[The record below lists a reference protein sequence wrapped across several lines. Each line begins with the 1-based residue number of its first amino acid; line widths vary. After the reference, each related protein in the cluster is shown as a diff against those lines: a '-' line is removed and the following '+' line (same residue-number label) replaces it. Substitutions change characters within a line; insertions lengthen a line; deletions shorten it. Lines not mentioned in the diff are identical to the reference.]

1 MIANDKRSHA
11 VRLTLA
17 VAMFLATVPVANA
30 ADYEFRITKA
40 PNPGAAPTIEL
51 IDAATGRVVPGAE
64 IDVVQT
70 VTRLQQKGVPNV
82 QRTFIPVKTYLD
94 RQQAQSKSELPA
106 NGKLT
111 LMATVPGE
119 FWPVWRNV
127 DLGN

>member
-1 MIANDKRSHA
+1 MIIRHKHLHTAGLA
-11 VRLTLA
+11 LT
-17 VAMFLATVPVANA
+17 VALLVATAAAANA
-30 ADYEFRITKA
+30 SDYEFRITKA

-70 VTRLQQKGVPNV
+70 ATRLQQKGVPNV
-82 QRTFIPVKTYLD
+82 QRTFIPIKTYLD

-127 DLGN
+127 DFHN

>member
-1 MIANDKRSHA
+1 MIISHKRLHTA
-11 VRLTLA
+11 GLTLA
-17 VAMFLATVPVANA
+17 AALFLATAAAANA
-30 ADYEFRITKA
+30 ADYEFRVIRA